1 MKYVHDIDLR
11 HMEKKRTISS
21 PGNEMGHQ
29 MKNNKSKTKQNT
41 WLDKISL
48 HKK

>member
-1 MKYVHDIDLR
+1 
-11 HMEKKRTISS
+11 MEKKRTISS

>member
-29 MKNNKSKTKQNT
+29 MKNKPNQKQNKT
-41 WLDKISL
+41 LD
-48 HKK
+48 